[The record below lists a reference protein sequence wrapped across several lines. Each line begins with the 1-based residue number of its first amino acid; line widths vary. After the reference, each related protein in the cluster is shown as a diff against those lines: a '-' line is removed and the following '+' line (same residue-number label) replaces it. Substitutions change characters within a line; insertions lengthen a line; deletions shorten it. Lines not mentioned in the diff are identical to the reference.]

1 MSTPLLWPYPDN
13 RERNE
18 LIMIGL
24 RHPIIDAKIQARR
37 SLRPGISVGL
47 LRLIIF
53 LFGLELIVGAA
64 VFWWWS

>member
-1 MSTPLLWPYPDN
+1 MSDPLLWPYPES
-13 RERNE
+13 REKNE

-24 RHPIIDAKIQARR
+24 RHPIIDARIQAQRP
-37 SLRPGISVGL
+37 RPGLSIGL

-53 LFGLELIVGAA
+53 LFGMELIVGAA

>member
-1 MSTPLLWPYPDN
+1 MSAPLLWPYPES
-13 RERNE
+13 REKNE

-24 RHPIIDAKIQARR
+24 RHPIIDARIQARR
-37 SLRPGISVGL
+37 LKPGLSIGL

-53 LFGLELIVGAA
+53 LFGLELIVGSA